1 MASRLSDPSVVSMKS
16 QRIMEDI
23 AKKSCTRI
31 YKLNGLFDDEDIR
44 TAWNGFG
51 LYISR
56 QLRMG
61 RAVVVP
67 GYGSFSFSA
76 PEVNLNGVTNPN
88 VRDKQY
94 RIPVFIV
101 SKDFVKGMDLQSA
114 IGTAVTIR
122 PYAVHGS
129 NGRIAQTKVNFTEIG
144 CYCNKT
150 KDQAKTAVDRVIK
163 HLSDEARTKGS
174 VDMEIPN
181 VGTFRVRG
189 NLAAVTFNDF
199 LTRDAMINTDLHKSI
214 KEKKQGGESNLTKE
228 TIQNFANMHLLS
240 QELRD
245 KDDQFLEIDPQTK
258 HFLKSDMAID
268 IDNKF
273 NRSLYAMRPNSCLSA
288 RISLPN
294 SPVANNFLLH
304 TAGMKSNQLQPLSTT
319 KNKTL
324 KNFDRVAKSENQ
336 TAFRQLTLWIRAQQ
350 LCPQDAFKEFC
361 RIVHNSKK
369 ADPACQI
376 SPDQLYTGLQK
387 IGLKVTAVQA

>member
-1 MASRLSDPSVVSMKS
+1 ML
-16 QRIMEDI
+16 
-23 AKKSCTRI
+23 
-31 YKLNGLFDDEDIR
+31 
-44 TAWNGFG
+44 
-51 LYISR
+51 
-56 QLRMG
+56 
-61 RAVVVP
+61 
-67 GYGSFSFSA
+67 
-76 PEVNLNGVTNPN
+76 
-88 VRDKQY
+88 
-94 RIPVFIV
+94 
-101 SKDFVKGMDLQSA
+101 
-114 IGTAVTIR
+114 
-122 PYAVHGS
+122 HGS
-129 NGRIAQTKVNFTEIG
+129 LGGGLQ
-144 CYCNKT
+144 
-150 KDQAKTAVDRVIK
+150 
-163 HLSDEARTKGS
+163 KGS

-350 LCPQDAFKEFC
+350 LCPQD
-361 RIVHNSKK
+361 VSKCPP
-369 ADPACQI
+369 DGSHSPSPPAQ
-376 SPDQLYTGLQK
+376 
-387 IGLKVTAVQA
+387 